1 MDKILIGSH
10 VSMSG
15 PNYFLGS
22 VKEAISYNANTLMFY
37 TGAPQNSKRTPLN
50 NCKIE
55 EGLKLAKDN
64 NLEIDKFVCHAPYI
78 INLGN
83 PDLSKFEISKNV
95 LLNEINRCHAFH
107 CKYLVL
113 HPGLHVNNGIEV
125 GLNSIVKGLNDVLNE
140 LEINDVI
147 ICLETMAGKG
157 SELGTTFEEIKYI
170 IDNVKRNELLGVCL
184 DTCHIN
190 DAGYDV
196 SDIDKIIN
204 DFDNIVG
211 LSRLKVI
218 HLNDSKNI
226 KGAHKDRHENI
237 GFGTIGFNNLIKYV
251 YDERL
256 KDIPKILETPYIEEN
271 APYKKEIDMIKNRS
285 FNPLLKEEVMKK
297 GID

>member
-15 PNYFLGS
+15 PDYFLGS

-37 TGAPQNSKRTPLN
+37 TGAPQNSKRTPLI

-55 EGLKLAKDN
+55 EGLKLAKEN

-83 PDLSKFEISKNV
+83 PDPTKFEISKSV
-95 LLNEINRCHAFH
+95 LLNEIRRCHAFN

-113 HPGLHVNNGIEV
+113 HPGLHVNNGVEI
-125 GLNSIVKGLNDVLNE
+125 GLNLIVKGLNEILDN

-157 SELGTTFEEIKYI
+157 SELGISFEQIKYI
-170 IDNVKRNELLGVCL
+170 IDHTNKKDFLGVCL

-196 SDIDKIIN
+196 SDINKIIN
-204 DFDNIVG
+204 DFDEIIG
-211 LSRLKVI
+211 LNRLKVI

-226 KGAHKDRHENI
+226 QGAHKDRHENI
-237 GFGTIGFNNLIKYV
+237 GFGTIGFNTLIKYV

-256 KDIPKILETPYIEEN
+256 KDIPKILETPYIGDY
-271 APYKKEIDMIKNRS
+271 APYKKEIEMIKNKT
-285 FNPLLKEEVMKK
+285 FNPSLKEEVMKK
-297 GID
+297 E